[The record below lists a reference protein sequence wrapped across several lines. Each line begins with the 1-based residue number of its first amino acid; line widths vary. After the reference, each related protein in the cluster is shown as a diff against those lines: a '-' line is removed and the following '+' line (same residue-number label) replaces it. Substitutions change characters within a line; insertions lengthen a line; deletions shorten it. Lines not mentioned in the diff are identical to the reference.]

1 MKGARFESIEDVS
14 THEIRAQKVI
24 SNTVSEPDSEVGVP
38 IRAQK
43 VISNTV
49 SEPGSDV
56 GVPIRAQKVIIRAK
70 NL

>member
-1 MKGARFESIEDVS
+1 LKGARFESIEDVS

-43 VISNTV
+43 VI
-49 SEPGSDV
+49 
-56 GVPIRAQKVIIRAK
+56 IRAK